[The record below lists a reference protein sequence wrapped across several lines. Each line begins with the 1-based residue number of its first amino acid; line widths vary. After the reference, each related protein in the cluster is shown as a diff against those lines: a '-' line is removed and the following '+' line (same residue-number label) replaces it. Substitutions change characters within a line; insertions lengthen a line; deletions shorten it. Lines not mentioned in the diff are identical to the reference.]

1 MDIFVPIMKNKLTV
15 INKKSKFEYE
25 FLETFTAGIQ
35 LVGNEI
41 KTVKQGKFSINDAF
55 CFFKGDELFIKN
67 MVLTDKVD
75 EFSPDIKRDKKLLL
89 KRKEINNLKRDL
101 TKGLTIIVYKVFEN
115 EKGLV
120 KVEISLA
127 RGKKLYDK
135 RNTIKER
142 EANRDKKFVGL

>member
-1 MDIFVPIMKNKLTV
+1 MKHKLSV
-15 INKKSKFEYE
+15 VNKKSKFEYE
-25 FLETFTAGIQ
+25 FLETLTAGIQ

-41 KTVKQGKFSINDAF
+41 KTVKMGKFSNNDAF

-75 EFSPDIKRDKKLLL
+75 EFSPDVKRDKKLLL
-89 KRKEINNLKRDL
+89 KRKEINNLKKEL

-142 EANRDKKFVGL
+142 EANRDKKFVG